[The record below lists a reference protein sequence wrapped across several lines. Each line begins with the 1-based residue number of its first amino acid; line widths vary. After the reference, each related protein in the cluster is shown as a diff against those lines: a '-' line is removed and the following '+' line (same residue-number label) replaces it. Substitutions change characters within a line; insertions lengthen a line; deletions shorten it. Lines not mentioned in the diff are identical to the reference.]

1 MTDQENDL
9 HWREYFYPGSNVL
22 INNFNIKNREELK
35 EVEATTTFERLLEL
49 KTSLVDGIIDKNRLN
64 SIHKYIFEDIYPFAG
79 EYRKVNMLKEKG
91 SFLFIKT
98 PNDIDENLN
107 SLFEEINDMLK
118 YCHDE
123 TTFCATLARLYT
135 ALIFIHPY
143 REGNGRTIREFL
155 REFSRVKSKEIGI
168 GEFELDWSKINKK
181 ELNEYIEV
189 AHLFPS
195 SIVNVFKKALVSK
208 EKIIKR

>member
-1 MTDQENDL
+1 MSDQENDL

-35 EVEATTTFERLLEL
+35 EAEATTTFERLLEL
-49 KTSLVDGIIDKNRLN
+49 KTSTVDGIIDKKRLN
-64 SIHKYIFEDIYPFAG
+64 SIHKYLFEDIYPFAG

-98 PNDIDENLN
+98 PKDIDENLN
-107 SLFEEINDMLK
+107 SIFEEINDMLK

-123 TTFCATLARLYT
+123 TTFCTILARLYT

-143 REGNGRTIREFL
+143 REGNGRTIREFI
-155 REFSRVKSKEIGI
+155 REFSLVKSKEIGI
-168 GEFELDWSKINKK
+168 GKQELDWSKIDKK
-181 ELNEYIEV
+181 ELDEYIEV

-195 SIVNVFKKALVSK
+195 SIVSIFKKALISK
-208 EKIIKR
+208 ENKMKR

>member
-1 MTDQENDL
+1 MSDQENDL
-9 HWREYFYPGSNVL
+9 HWKEYFYPGSNVL

-35 EVEATTTFERLLEL
+35 ETEATTTFERLLEL
-49 KTSLVDGIIDKNRLN
+49 KTSLIDGIIDKKRLN
-64 SIHKYIFEDIYPFAG
+64 SIHKYLFEDIYPFAG

-98 PNDIDENLN
+98 PKDIDENLN
-107 SLFEEINDMLK
+107 SIFEEINDMLK

-123 TTFCATLARLYT
+123 TTFCTILARLYT

-143 REGNGRTIREFL
+143 REGNGRTIREFI
-155 REFSRVKSKEIGI
+155 REFSLVKSKEIGI
-168 GEFELDWSKINKK
+168 GKQELDWSKIDKK
-181 ELNEYIEV
+181 ELDEYIEV

-195 SIVNVFKKALVSK
+195 SIVSIFKKALISK
-208 EKIIKR
+208 EKNMKR

>member
-9 HWREYFYPGSNVL
+9 HWKEYFYPGSNVL

-49 KTSLVDGIIDKNRLN
+49 KTSTVDGNIDKNRLN

-123 TTFCATLARLYT
+123 TTFCTILTRLYT

-155 REFSRVKSKEIGI
+155 REFTLVKSKEIGI

-195 SIVNVFKKALVSK
+195 YIVNIFKKALVSK